1 VADREIDLLAGEV
14 DVVQRRRDP
23 QVDVRMRLGEVP
35 ETVNEP
41 LGGEIRRGAD
51 GEHARALALHDARG
65 AERDPVEGVAQQGK
79 IIAPGLGDDEPLALA
94 VEQLEAERR
103 LERLDL
109 MAHRALRD
117 AKLVCRPGEA
127 LMPRRGLEGLERIE
141 RRKTAKHRAT
151 A

>member
-1 VADREIDLLAGEV
+1 MADRKIDLLAREV

-23 QVDVRMRLGEVP
+23 QVDVRMRLGKVP
-35 ETVNEP
+35 ETVDQP

-65 AERDPVEGVAQQGK
+65 AERDPVEGVAQHGE

-103 LERLDL
+103 FERLDL
-109 MAHRALRD
+109 MAHRPLRD
-117 AKLVCRPGEA
+117 AKLVRRPGEA
-127 LMPRRGLEGLERIE
+127 LVTRRGLEGLERIE
-141 RRKTAKHRAT
+141 RRQTAKHPAT